1 MTISLY
7 AFNCGWFQC
16 KAGFF
21 IEGLEDQSYVRSP
34 VPAYLID
41 HPKGRV
47 LFDTG
52 LGERNR
58 REIAARLPPEKFG
71 LELFEGM
78 DIAARLRS
86 IDVDPASINW
96 IIASHLHNDHCGGMM
111 FVPNATVIVQSK
123 EWAAAQACDDP
134 WVYNRIDFDTGHKV
148 KAIDGEFDLFG
159 DGSVMIVPTF
169 GHTPGHQSAIVR
181 LAGGDVLLAADCCYT
196 ERNLNERALPGFTFD
211 KDEGL
216 VTLDRLARLRA
227 SGTRIMFGHDATMWK
242 SVTEGAA
249 IS

>member
-1 MTISLY
+1 MSVRLF

-21 IEGLEDQSYVRSP
+21 MEGSEDQTYVRSP
-34 VPAYLID
+34 VPAYLIE
-41 HPKGRV
+41 HPKGFA

-58 REIAARLPPEKFG
+58 RELANRLPPEKFG

-86 IDVDPASINW
+86 IEVDPAKIDW

-123 EWAAAQACDDP
+123 EWAAAQACEDP
-134 WVYNRIDFDTGHKV
+134 YVYNQIDFDTGHRV
-148 KAIDGEFDLFG
+148 RAIDGELDLFG
-159 DGSVMIVPTF
+159 DGSVTIFPTY
-169 GHTPGHQSAIVR
+169 GHTAGHQSVRVKLPKGDAI
-181 LAGGDVLLAADCCYT
+181 LAADCCYL
-196 ERNLNERALPGFTFD
+196 ERTLDEMRLPGFTHD
-211 KDEGL
+211 KEQAME
-216 VTLDRLARLRA
+216 TLKRLAAERAKGVRL
-227 SGTRIMFGHDATMWK
+227 FYGHDAKTWAD
-242 SVTEGAA
+242 VPQEQA

>member
-1 MTISLY
+1 MSISLY

-21 IEGLEDQSYVRSP
+21 IEGLEDQSFVRSP

-41 HPKGRV
+41 HPKGRA

-58 REIAARLPPEKFG
+58 RAIEARLPPDKFG

-78 DIAARLRS
+78 DIAARLRA
-86 IDVDPASINW
+86 IDIDPSSINW

-111 FVPNATVIVQSK
+111 FVPNATVIVQSR
-123 EWAAAQACDDP
+123 EWAAAQACEDP
-134 WVYNRIDFDTGHKV
+134 WVYNKVDFDTGHSV
-148 KAIDGEFDLFG
+148 KAIDGELDLFG
-159 DGSVMIVPTF
+159 DGTVMIVPTY

-181 LAGGDVLLAADCCYT
+181 LAGGEILLAADCCYT
-196 ERNLNERALPGFTFD
+196 ERNLNERVLPGFTFD
-211 KDEGL
+211 KEAGL

-227 SGTRIMFGHDATMWK
+227 KGTRIMFGHDATMWK
-242 SVTEGAA
+242 SVTEGALV
-249 IS
+249 S

>member
-1 MTISLY
+1 MGLSLF

-21 IEGLEDQSYVRSP
+21 IEGLDDETFIRSP

-58 REIAARLPPEKFG
+58 REIAARLPAEKFG

-86 IDVDPASINW
+86 IDVDPASIDW

-111 FVPNATVIVQSK
+111 FIPNATVIVQSK

-134 WVYNRIDFDTGHKV
+134 WVYNRIDFDSGHKV
-148 KAIDGEFDLFG
+148 KAIDGELDLFG
-159 DGSVMIVPTF
+159 DGSIVVVPTF

-181 LAGGDVLLAADCCYT
+181 LESGDVLLAADCCYT
-196 ERNLNERALPGFTFD
+196 ERNLEERALPGFTFD
-211 KDEGL
+211 KEEGL
-216 VTLDRLARLRA
+216 VTLERLAKLRA
-227 SGTRIMFGHDATMWK
+227 SGTRIMFGHDTGMWK
-242 SVTEGAA
+242 GVTEGAA

>member
-1 MTISLY
+1 MTLSLY

-21 IEGLEDQSYVRSP
+21 IEGLDDQRYVLSP

-41 HPKGRV
+41 HPKGRA

-58 REIAARLPPEKFG
+58 RAIDARLPPEKFG
-71 LELFEGM
+71 LELFDGM

-86 IDVDPASINW
+86 IDVDPARIDW

-123 EWAAAQACDDP
+123 EWAAAQACEDP

-148 KAIDGEFDLFG
+148 KAIDGELDLFG
-159 DGSVMIVPTF
+159 DGTVMIVPTS
-169 GHTPGHQSAIVR
+169 GHTPGHQSAIVK
-181 LAGGDVLLAADCCYT
+181 LAGGEVLLAADCCYT
-196 ERNLNERALPGFTFD
+196 ERNLNERALPSFTFD
-211 KDEGL
+211 KEAGL
-216 VTLDRLARLRA
+216 VTLDRLAALRA
-227 SGTRIMFGHDATMWK
+227 KGTRILFGHDANMWT
-242 SVTEGAA
+242 SVTEGVA

>member
-1 MTISLY
+1 MSISLY

-21 IEGLEDQSYVRSP
+21 IEGLEDQSFVRSP

-41 HPKGRV
+41 HPNGRA

-58 REIAARLPPEKFG
+58 RAIEARLPHDKFG

-78 DIAARLRS
+78 DIAARLRA
-86 IDVDPASINW
+86 IDVDPSSINW

-111 FVPNATVIVQSK
+111 FVPNATVIVQSR
-123 EWAAAQACDDP
+123 EWAAAQASEDP
-134 WVYNRIDFDTGHKV
+134 WVYNKVDFDTGHSV
-148 KAIDGEFDLFG
+148 RAIDGELDLFG
-159 DGSVMIVPTF
+159 DGTVMIVPTY

-196 ERNLNERALPGFTFD
+196 ERNLNERVLPGFTFD
-211 KDEGL
+211 KEAGL
-216 VTLDRLARLRA
+216 VTLDRLAQLRA
-227 SGTRIMFGHDATMWK
+227 KGTRIMFGHDATMWK
-242 SVTEGAA
+242 SVTEGAPV
-249 IS
+249 S